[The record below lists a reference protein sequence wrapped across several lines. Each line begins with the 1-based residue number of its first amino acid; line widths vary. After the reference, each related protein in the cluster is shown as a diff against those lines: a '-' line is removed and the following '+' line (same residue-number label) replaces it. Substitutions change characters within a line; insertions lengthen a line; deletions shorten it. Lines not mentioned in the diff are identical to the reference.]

1 MKISKEYIELLIRAF
16 PNDMS
21 LGAHIRKEFYET
33 DREIH
38 LVDSDKRGD

>member
-33 DREIH
+33 DRK
-38 LVDSDKRGD
+38 VYTDSTDKRGD